1 VHSSSDQPLAEK
13 KYKKQKMRKLRLYIE
28 DTTNELMTKVSWPS
42 WKELQD
48 SAIIVMIASL
58 IIALIV
64 FVMDYVFNKGTGFLY
79 DLFK

>member
-1 VHSSSDQPLAEK
+1 
-13 KYKKQKMRKLRLYIE
+13 MNKLRAYIQ
-28 DTTNELMTKVSWPS
+28 DTTNELMTKVSWPT

-48 SAIIVMIASL
+48 SAIVVMIASV

-64 FVMDYVFNKGTGFLY
+64 FSMDWVFNKGTGFLY

>member
-1 VHSSSDQPLAEK
+1 
-13 KYKKQKMRKLRLYIE
+13 MRKLRLYIE

-58 IIALIV
+58 IIAVIV
-64 FVMDYVFNKGTGFLY
+64 FAMDWVFNKGTGFLY

>member
-1 VHSSSDQPLAEK
+1 MGKIRA
-13 KYKKQKMRKLRLYIE
+13 YIQ
-28 DTTNELMTKVSWPS
+28 DTTNELMTKVSWPT

-48 SAIIVMIASL
+48 SAIVVMIASV

-64 FVMDYVFNKGTGFLY
+64 FAMDWVFNKGTGFLY

>member
-1 VHSSSDQPLAEK
+1 
-13 KYKKQKMRKLRLYIE
+13 MRKLRLYIE
-28 DTTNELMTKVSWPS
+28 DTSNELMTKVSWPS